1 MDRMRERAFVSE
13 IAPDTYRITTYHEP
27 WRSTVNQFLVL
38 DDEPL
43 LISTGLRER
52 FEDTW
57 AGLAQ
62 LLDPSRLRYIVV
74 PHFEADE
81 CGALNDLLLRAPNA
95 TPLAS
100 MRTIITSL
108 ADVAV
113 RSPRGVGDGEV
124 INTGK
129 HGLRMLEAPYVH
141 AWDGIVI
148 VDEGTQVAFTADLF
162 SQTGRG
168 EAVIRDDRSAL
179 SVQLYKTFYGAPPE
193 TYLQRALDRLESEQP
208 TILAPGHGAALTGN
222 LTPYYRAYRALA
234 GEQRAGRPVETGTVS
249 PPLRKHAGA

>member
-1 MDRMRERAFVSE
+1 MRDRAFVSE
-13 IAPDTYRITTYHEP
+13 IATDTYRITTYHEP
-27 WRSTVNQFLVL
+27 WRSTVNQYLVL
-38 DDEPL
+38 DDEPM

-62 LLDPSRLRYIVV
+62 LLDPARIRWVVV

-100 MRTIITSL
+100 MRTVVTSL

-124 INTGK
+124 IDTGS
-129 HGLRMLEAPYVH
+129 HAFRMLEAPYVH

-148 VDEGTQVAFTADLF
+148 VDEKTQVAFTADLF
-162 SQTGRG
+162 LQPGRG
-168 EAVIRDDRSAL
+168 DTVVRDDRSAL
-179 SVQLYKTFYGAPPE
+179 SVQLYKAFYGAPPE
-193 TYLQRALDRLESEQP
+193 AYLQRALDRIESARP

-222 LTPYYRAYRALA
+222 LAPYYKAYRTLA
-234 GEQRAGRPVETGTVS
+234 GEQRGTRAVDPS
-249 PPLRKHAGA
+249 AATPPLRTHSAGR

>member
-1 MDRMRERAFVSE
+1 MRDRAFVSE
-13 IAPDTYRITTYHEP
+13 IAADTYRITTYHEP

-38 DDEPL
+38 DDEPT

-62 LLDPSRLRYIVV
+62 LMDPARLRYIVV

-100 MRTIITSL
+100 MRTVITSL
-108 ADVAV
+108 ADTAV

-124 INTGK
+124 LDTGS
-129 HGLRMLEAPYVH
+129 HGLRVLEAPYVH
-141 AWDGIVI
+141 AWDGIVV
-148 VDEGTQVAFTADLF
+148 VDERTQVAFTADLF
-162 SQTGRG
+162 VQPGRG
-168 EAVIRDDRSAL
+168 EPVVRDDRSAL
-179 SVQLYKTFYGAPPE
+179 SVQLYKTLYGAPPE
-193 TYLQRALDRLESEQP
+193 LYLQRALDRIESAQP
-208 TILAPGHGAALTGN
+208 SVLAPGHGAVLAGN
-222 LTPYYRAYRALA
+222 LVPYYRAYRALA
-234 GEQRAGRPVETGTVS
+234 GEQRAGRPVDAGTTAAT
-249 PPLRKHAGA
+249 LRKHVGA